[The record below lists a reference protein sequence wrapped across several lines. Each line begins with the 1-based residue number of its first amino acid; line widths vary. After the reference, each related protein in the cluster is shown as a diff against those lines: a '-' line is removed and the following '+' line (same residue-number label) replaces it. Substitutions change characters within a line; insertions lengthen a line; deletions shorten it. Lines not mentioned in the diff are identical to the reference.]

1 MRCPRLALAAAAL
14 LALAAPVLAFAEDG
28 PRLRVEPASF
38 DFGRTLPGR
47 TLRKE
52 FTLRNLGDRD
62 LVIEGVSTTCGCTA
76 AVAGEKTVPPG
87 RSTPLAVTLQ
97 TRDYRGRVERKILVR
112 SNDAKNPLLEIA
124 VQATVEPE
132 PAAKP

>member
-1 MRCPRLALAAAAL
+1 MRRLVAVLAAAAALAAA
-14 LALAAPVLAFAEDG
+14 PVLRAEEG
-28 PRLRVEPASF
+28 PRLRIEPAAF
-38 DFGRTLPGR
+38 DFGRALPDK

-52 FTLRNLGDRD
+52 FTLKNLGDRD

-76 AVAGEKTVPPG
+76 AVAGEKTIAPG

-97 TRDYRGRVERKILVR
+97 TRDYRGRVERRVLVR
-112 SNDAKNPLLEIA
+112 SNDTKTPLAE
-124 VQATVEPE
+124 VVVSVTVEP